1 MRQTKKSEILTNY
14 IEGEKTK
21 EIKNY
26 LYFNGSNS
34 KITLFVNENS
44 NNLNCD
50 FPTLQ
55 FGCSFA
61 FWINLEEN
69 VIKDYYSVNNDKN
82 SNKIMTLVRLMFC
95 QIQIIVQ
102 LINVNN
108 LLIIIDDI

>member
-1 MRQTKKSEILTNY
+1 MSQNVFMRYLNLLEIFYTNSLENNIMEFYNKNNNTEEELKESEIITNY

-21 EIKNY
+21 GIKNY

-69 VIKDYYSVNNDKN
+69 VIKDY
-82 SNKIMTLVRLMFC
+82 C
-95 QIQIIVQ
+95 
-102 LINVNN
+102 
-108 LLIIIDDI
+108 